1 MGFGNLPV
9 IPNMSDEFEFR
20 SGRRNMYFEK
30 FDVELAD
37 QPRGGGVV
45 ETSTLLVCNIKL
57 GLISQ
62 QLLHSLGDV
71 GRLGNHLFG

>member
-1 MGFGNLPV
+1 
-9 IPNMSDEFEFR
+9 MSDEFEFR

-45 ETSTLLVCNIKL
+45 ETPCWFAILS
-57 GLISQ
+57 SA
-62 QLLHSLGDV
+62 
-71 GRLGNHLFG
+71 